1 MPMTLEQF
9 GIDKLDQSQR
19 IDLALAIWDS
29 LDQNAPLSRLTDK
42 QQVELANRN
51 AELDAHPEIAL
62 TWEQIRSRVEW
73 NQ

>member
-9 GIDKLDQSQR
+9 GIDKLNQSQR

-29 LDQNAPLSRLTDK
+29 LNENSPLSRLTDK
-42 QQVELANRN
+42 QRVELANRN

-62 TWEQIRSRVEW
+62 TWEQIRSRVESK
-73 NQ
+73 Q

>member
-29 LDQNAPLSRLTDK
+29 LNENSPLSRLTDK
-42 QQVELANRN
+42 QRVELANRN

-62 TWEQIRSRVEW
+62 TWEQIRSRVESK
-73 NQ
+73 Q

>member
-29 LDQNAPLSRLTDK
+29 LDENSPLSRLTDK
-42 QQVELANRN
+42 QRVELANRN
-51 AELDAHPEIAL
+51 VELDAHPEIAL
-62 TWEQIRSRVEW
+62 TWEQIRSRVES

>member
-29 LDQNAPLSRLTDK
+29 LDENSALSRLTDK
-42 QQVELANRN
+42 QRVELANRN

-62 TWEQIRSRVEW
+62 TWEQIRSRVES